1 MILGIFLYGC
11 ALVAALGIAFLIV
24 GLMLEKS
31 NFFGH
36 EKESCPSMKK
46 FRCDNA
52 EKSIDSVIKSL
63 SK

>member
-1 MILGIFLYGC
+1 MILGLFLYGC
-11 ALVAALGIAFLIV
+11 ALVAALGIAFFVV
-24 GLMLEKS
+24 GLMLQKS

-52 EKSIDSVIKSL
+52 ERDILK
-63 SK
+63 

>member
-1 MILGIFLYGC
+1 MILGIVIYGC
-11 ALVAALGIAFLIV
+11 AIIAALGIAFLCV

-46 FRCDNA
+46 FCCENV
-52 EKSIDSVIKSL
+52 EKDILK
-63 SK
+63 